1 MIEQFSESAIDRL
14 LKEYPPKVLSPEERV
29 RARALR
35 EQRNRDERA
44 QKVGEGIQRI
54 WQRNVPERYRNVD
67 LSTLEPNDV
76 SHMPLDKQRAIIKK
90 LRAAPLSGYCFCAPS
105 GWSKSTFMCALY
117 REALNACGSEIILNT
132 GAWIGNYHPVVM
144 MDAITLMD
152 MIQDWKLGK
161 IESPLITAEKIEI
174 LKQRY
179 GFTTHLFLDE
189 FEKVK
194 KSVFRMG
201 EMYNLIN
208 AMYKHGGQ
216 LVIAGNMTKADLDD
230 KSQYL
235 EGTFRRIEDL
245 TTPHFWEFGQPQE

>member
-1 MIEQFSESAIDRL
+1 MIEQFNEKTIDRL
-14 LKEYPPKVLSPEERV
+14 LKQYPPKILSPEEKV
-29 RARALR
+29 QARALR
-35 EQRNRDERA
+35 EKRKRDEKT
-44 QKVGEGIQRI
+44 QKISEGIQRI
-54 WQRNVPERYRNVD
+54 WQRTVPERYQKVD
-67 LSTLEPNDV
+67 LNTLEPNDV
-76 SHMPLDKQRAIIKK
+76 SHMPLSKQRTIIEK
-90 LRAAPLSGYCFCAPS
+90 LRSAPLSGYAFCAPS

-117 REALNACGSEIILNT
+117 REALRACGSEIVLNT
-132 GAWIGNYHPVVM
+132 GAWIGSYHPVVM
-144 MDAITLMD
+144 LDAITLMN
-152 MIQDWKLGK
+152 MIQDWKLGR
-161 IESPLITAEKIEI
+161 IADPLITADKIEI

-179 GFTTHLFLDE
+179 GFTTHLFIDE

-194 KSVFRMG
+194 KSEFRMT

-245 TTPHFWEFGQPQE
+245 TTPHFWEFGQPKE